1 MKTITIEV
9 DNNFAT
15 ILSIT
20 LVGCVGDNVNVTT
33 AALKITDGMK
43 LNIDADGKITENK

>member
-20 LVGCVGDNVNVTT
+20 LVGYVGYNINVTT
-33 AALKITDGMK
+33 AALNITDGMK
-43 LNIDADGKITENK
+43 LNIDADGKTKENK